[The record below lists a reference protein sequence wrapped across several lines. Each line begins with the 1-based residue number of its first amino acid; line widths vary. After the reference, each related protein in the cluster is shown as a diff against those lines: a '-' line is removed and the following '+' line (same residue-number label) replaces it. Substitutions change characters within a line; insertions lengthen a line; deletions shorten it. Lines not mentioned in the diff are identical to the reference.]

1 MTTNKIFSV
10 DDIRLLCLKG
20 VWSDGV
26 YNCASILKGTYLGL
40 MTNPGCDVYLWGIA
54 EIRAWSRKD
63 IANSATITFGGV
75 VSSNLLIGPSPS
87 GTFGGYY
94 YSNYPAVINLG
105 SLMTLQT
112 VWISYYGLYG
122 NNYDIS
128 SGSTAPNT
136 S

>member
-1 MTTNKIFSV
+1 
-10 DDIRLLCLKG
+10 
-20 VWSDGV
+20 
-26 YNCASILKGTYLGL
+26 

-63 IANSATITFGGV
+63 IANSATITFGEV